1 MDRKTKA
8 AYMDV
13 NAAAAA
19 LAAVVVVAR
28 VLVVPLPLMPPAQ
41 RARSHRLVLA
51 RCRH

>member
-8 AYMDV
+8 ACMDV
-13 NAAAAA
+13 NAAAA

-28 VLVVPLPLMPPAQ
+28 VLVVPLPLMPPAP